1 MKFYSPAFQNEMP
14 IPQKYA
20 YDGSDCSI
28 PLAWEGVPAGTQSL
42 AFIMDDPDAPAGT
55 WVHWVVYNIPP
66 SQSGLKEDQPKDKQL
81 TGGGLQG
88 LNSSNYSGYEGP
100 RPPSGTHRYFFKL
113 YALDHMLA
121 QNAGMNKKE
130 LLEAMQGHIIE
141 QAEFYGTYSKRK

>member
-1 MKFYSPAFQNEMP
+1 MKFFSPAFQNKMP

-20 YDGSDCSI
+20 YDGSDSSI

-66 SQSGLKEDQPKDKQL
+66 SQSGLAENQPKDKQL
-81 TGGGLQG
+81 AGGSLQG
-88 LNSSNYSGYEGP
+88 LNSSRYTGYEGP

-113 YALDHMLA
+113 FALDRKFA
-121 QNAGMNKKE
+121 QEAGMTKEE
-130 LLEAMQGHIIE
+130 LLKAMQGHIID
-141 QAEFYGTYSKRK
+141 QAEFYGIYKRN